1 VGDPSKHA
9 QLRVPAD
16 QAKRGTGEDLR
27 TQAMLALR
35 GLGWSAAI
43 ASAAVASAATNV
55 GAEPTL
61 EQLIFAALRACPRPR
76 AA

>member
-1 VGDPSKHA
+1 
-9 QLRVPAD
+9 
-16 QAKRGTGEDLR
+16 
-27 TQAMLALR
+27 MLALR